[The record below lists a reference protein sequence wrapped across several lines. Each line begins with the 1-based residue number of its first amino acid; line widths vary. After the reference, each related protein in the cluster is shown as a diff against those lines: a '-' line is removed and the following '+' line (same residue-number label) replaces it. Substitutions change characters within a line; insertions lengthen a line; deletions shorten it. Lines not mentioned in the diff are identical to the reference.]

1 MRNKIRLLI
10 LSAVATSVVAMP
22 LVAAGCK
29 TTDNSQDSTTT
40 GEDSSGQSQ
49 DSTTTGEDSSGQSQD
64 STTTGEDS
72 SGQSQDSTTTG
83 EDSSGQ
89 SQSGDIV
96 DPNKRAKGQLG
107 QSQLSYIRDQFGF
120 TLTNEGKEILN
131 DPARGTKE
139 LQRILK
145 EIINKYK
152 SIDEQIENTIKNKQ
166 TSGINSQVYKAY
178 KNVINDADFVKY
190 FKVTLPKILTPFGH
204 PISIQ
209 LKSKGRLRDLP
220 VISYSVICPDK
231 SNNGIFSSD
240 GDSEVPLEID

>member
-40 GEDSSGQSQ
+40 GEDS
-49 DSTTTGEDSSGQSQD
+49 T
-64 STTTGEDS
+64 
-72 SGQSQDSTTTG
+72 
-83 EDSSGQ
+83 GQ

-152 SIDEQIENTIKNKQ
+152 SIDEQIEINIRKNKL
-166 TSGINSQVYKAY
+166 V
-178 KNVINDADFVKY
+178 
-190 FKVTLPKILTPFGH
+190 
-204 PISIQ
+204 
-209 LKSKGRLRDLP
+209 
-220 VISYSVICPDK
+220 
-231 SNNGIFSSD
+231 
-240 GDSEVPLEID
+240 E

>member
-40 GEDSSGQSQ
+40 GEDSTGQSQ
-49 DSTTTGEDSSGQSQD
+49 DSTTTGEDS
-64 STTTGEDS
+64 T
-72 SGQSQDSTTTG
+72 
-83 EDSSGQ
+83 GQ
-89 SQSGDIV
+89 SQSGDII

-139 LQRILK
+139 LQRIL
-145 EIINKYK
+145 EGIINKYK
-152 SIDEQIENTIKNKQ
+152 SIDEQIENSIRNKQ

-178 KNVINDADFVKY
+178 KNVMNDADFVKY

>member
-1 MRNKIRLLI
+1 MRNKIRLFLI

-49 DSTTTGEDSSGQSQD
+49 
-64 STTTGEDS
+64 
-72 SGQSQDSTTTG
+72 
-83 EDSSGQ
+83 
-89 SQSGDIV
+89 SGDII

-120 TLTNEGKEILN
+120 TLNNEGKEILN

-139 LQRILK
+139 LQRIL
-145 EIINKYK
+145 EGIINKYK
-152 SIDEQIENTIKNKQ
+152 SIDEQIENNIRNKQ

-190 FKVTLPKILTPFGH
+190 FKVTLPKILIPFGH